1 MLLFTPEIDMPSVYI
16 KKILLTNCF
25 FFWISE
31 VHRHFDR
38 EGVFGAS
45 RGAEGYIQLSGLV
58 RHCGNHCLYC
68 LYVVIKSPNAL
79 ADQNV
84 AISCHHMAP
93 GDSNLFVILILRS
106 LLSFLLL
113 SGSCTER
120 RTFFFLMIENFWGSI
135 YHVVKLY
142 KERLFIDTGL
152 CVQLT
157 APRATR
163 ESDVATHTQGHLG
176 YHAHRIVIKKV
187 LASKYS

>member
-1 MLLFTPEIDMPSVYI
+1 MPSVYI
-16 KKILLTNCF
+16 KKILLTSCF

-68 LYVVIKSPNAL
+68 LYEVIKSPNAL

-120 RTFFFLMIENFWGSI
+120 RKKIFFWWLRISEEVFTMLWSCIKNIYLLTLVCVFSWQLPEPHGNQMLPPIHKGTLDIVPTESSSRKCLPQSI
-135 YHVVKLY
+135 
-142 KERLFIDTGL
+142 
-152 CVQLT
+152 
-157 APRATR
+157 PR
-163 ESDVATHTQGHLG
+163 SSSVH
-176 YHAHRIVIKKV
+176 
-187 LASKYS
+187 

>member
-1 MLLFTPEIDMPSVYI
+1 MVVQCYFEDPQYAECLY
-16 KKILLTNCF
+16 KKILLKSCF

-38 EGVFGAS
+38 EGIFGAS

-58 RHCGNHCLYC
+58 WHCGNHCLYC
-68 LYVVIKSPNAL
+68 LFEVIKSPNAL
-79 ADQNV
+79 ADQNN

-120 RTFFFLMIENFWGSI
+120 RNTIFLDDWGFLRK
-135 YHVVKLY
+135 YFPCCAVV
-142 KERLFIDTGL
+142 
-152 CVQLT
+152 
-157 APRATR
+157 
-163 ESDVATHTQGHLG
+163 
-176 YHAHRIVIKKV
+176 
-187 LASKYS
+187 

>member
-1 MLLFTPEIDMPSVYI
+1 MIFFPKAADYSGTAENTTWKRGCAILFWHPSWSMLLFTPEIDMPSVYI

-58 RHCGNHCLYC
+58 RHSGNHCLYC
-68 LYVVIKSPNAL
+68 LYEVIKSPNAL

-120 RTFFFLMIENFWGSI
+120 RKIFFFDDWEFLRKYLLCCE
-135 YHVVKLY
+135 VV
-142 KERLFIDTGL
+142 
-152 CVQLT
+152 
-157 APRATR
+157 
-163 ESDVATHTQGHLG
+163 
-176 YHAHRIVIKKV
+176 
-187 LASKYS
+187 